1 MRVVLQRVREAHV
14 TIEGKV
20 VGEIG
25 IGQFLLVGFKQSDT
39 TDQVEWMADKV
50 VGLRIFQDD
59 AGKMNRT
66 LADVDGSI
74 LVVSQFTLYGDVRK
88 GRRPSFIDAA
98 TPETAIRLY
107 ERFVEL
113 LEARHPGKVATG
125 EFGAMMDVSLTNDGP
140 VTLVIDR

>member
-1 MRVVLQRVREAHV
+1 MKVVLQRVREANV
-14 TIEGKV
+14 SVEGRV

-25 IGQFLLVGFKQSDT
+25 PGHLLLVGFKQSDT

-50 VGLRIFQDD
+50 VGLRIFQDES
-59 AGKMNRT
+59 GKMNRT